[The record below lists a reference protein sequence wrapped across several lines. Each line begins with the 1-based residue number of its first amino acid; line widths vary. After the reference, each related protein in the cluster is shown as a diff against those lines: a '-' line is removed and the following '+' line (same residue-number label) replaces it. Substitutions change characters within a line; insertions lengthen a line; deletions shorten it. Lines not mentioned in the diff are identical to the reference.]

1 MSRRHSWLPALRF
14 TSASADL
21 ELERN
26 RMSTA
31 LSMEDTARKKAQ
43 EKPQTPFRF
52 IERDKLKGRSAG
64 TMLPSR
70 TDFVGRFN
78 IKRIGENSS
87 YIYLEDAVVPVHGEG
102 GHLHSSVCR
111 GGLPLLTE
119 IVPRLCSVLGDSLL
133 HLP

>member
-1 MSRRHSWLPALRF
+1 
-14 TSASADL
+14 
-21 ELERN
+21 
-26 RMSTA
+26 MSTA

-87 YIYLEDAVVPVHGEG
+87 YIYLEDWFHTLSSQSTGKVVIFILLFVG
-102 GHLHSSVCR
+102 GGCLFSR
-111 GGLPLLTE
+111 K
-119 IVPRLCSVLGDSLL
+119 
-133 HLP
+133 

>member
-1 MSRRHSWLPALRF
+1 
-14 TSASADL
+14 
-21 ELERN
+21 
-26 RMSTA
+26 MSTA

-87 YIYLEDAVVPVHGEG
+87 YIYLEDWFHTLSSQSTGKVVIFILLFVG
-102 GHLHSSVCR
+102 